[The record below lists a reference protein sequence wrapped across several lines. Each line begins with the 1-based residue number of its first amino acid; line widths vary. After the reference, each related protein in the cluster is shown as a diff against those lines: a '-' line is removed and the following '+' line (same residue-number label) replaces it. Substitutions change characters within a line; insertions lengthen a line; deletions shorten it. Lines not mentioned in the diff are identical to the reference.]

1 MGFTTSRTRNHQTP
15 QRQPVASRLA
25 TWDEVRQL
33 VGTMGEMGAGI
44 FEIAGEDTGQNP
56 ERIREYMDRL
66 KALAVD
72 TGVPVT
78 YGMFSMRRAPDC
90 WQPYLDL
97 TDETAAAGGRMFL
110 QVAQPG
116 AECGPVL
123 PNQYALRPV
132 AELACAQEDEVTRRE
147 RSGPA
152 ESRLPAQTG

>member
-1 MGFTTSRTRNHQTP
+1 M
-15 QRQPVASRLA
+15 
-25 TWDEVRQL
+25 

-90 WQPYLDL
+90 CSPILI
-97 TDETAAAGGRMFL
+97 
-110 QVAQPG
+110 
-116 AECGPVL
+116 
-123 PNQYALRPV
+123 
-132 AELACAQEDEVTRRE
+132 
-147 RSGPA
+147 
-152 ESRLPAQTG
+152 